1 MGVRRLLAVLSCLE
15 LSQPTPSSLELEY
28 LSPVMVQQ
36 AMEERQTVNEH
47 GVQQC
52 DVRQLHA
59 ALMAELNANPTANT
73 GHRKLITQVYLIA
86 SDSSFNFYSEA
97 GILSCGLDQL
107 IMSTRCCP

>member
-1 MGVRRLLAVLSCLE
+1 MFDMTLASVNKWLVSSGGSSRRRLLAVLSCLE

-36 AMEERQTVNEH
+36 AMDTRQTVNEH

-59 ALMAELNANPTANT
+59 ALMAELNANPAANT
-73 GHRKLITQVYLIA
+73 GHRKLITQV
-86 SDSSFNFYSEA
+86 
-97 GILSCGLDQL
+97 
-107 IMSTRCCP
+107 